1 MRWRSPAWANR
12 CPGRDRR
19 DNNSSDATPDVVASF
34 GPAVR
39 YIKERRQGVSF
50 ARNTGIEAA
59 RALDAELV
67 AFVDDDV
74 EATPNWAVALGA
86 RFRRAAMR
94 GGIGGRV
101 LPSNADELPPWVT
114 PEHWGPLAR
123 PRAVGLR
130 CDLSA
135 RPDRR
140 ELRLQAQDL

>member
-1 MRWRSPAWANR
+1 MRWRSPAWANSV
-12 CPGRDRR
+12 PAVIV

-74 EATPNWAVALGA
+74 EATPNWAVALV
-86 RFRRAAMR
+86 RAFDEQPYAEC
-94 GGIGGRV
+94 IGGRV
-101 LPSNADELPPWVT
+101 LPSNADELPP
-114 PEHWGPLAR
+114 G
-123 PRAVGLR
+123 
-130 CDLSA
+130 
-135 RPDRR
+135 
-140 ELRLQAQDL
+140 

>member
-12 CPGRDRR
+12 VSRRDRR

-74 EATPNWAVALGA
+74 EATPTGPSRWCALSTSTHGAHRRTRVAVECRRATGDTRALGSLWPCRTTA
-86 RFRRAAMR
+86 LSRWSSMRPVRAA
-94 GGIGGRV
+94 
-101 LPSNADELPPWVT
+101 
-114 PEHWGPLAR
+114 
-123 PRAVGLR
+123 
-130 CDLSA
+130 
-135 RPDRR
+135 
-140 ELRLQAQDL
+140 